1 VRWPAFSLRR
11 CRGERC
17 ERVDNV
23 AAVEAAAVAI
33 YCLHH
38 APVATRTGLG
48 LWFTA
53 QGFASLA
60 SPQASSLRPKLAAC
74 SLAAVSSPL
83 RDRFG
88 PFISFRLGL
97 SLLRLGAVALIA
109 SGHTFLPFSRLA
121 QWLSSCW
128 SSNREAGALKSP
140 ASQRVRLAAGGRVRL
155 PAAAL
160 GGVATILVGPPLLT
174 GLSLVD
180 R

>member
-1 VRWPAFSLRR
+1 MRWPAFSLRGR
-11 CRGERC
+11 RRERC

-60 SPQASSLRPKLAAC
+60 TPLASSLRAKLATW
-74 SLAAVSSPL
+74 SLAAVSSAL
-83 RDRFG
+83 CDRFG
-88 PFISFRLGL
+88 PFISFGLGL

-109 SGHTFLPFSRLA
+109 SGHTFLPFSRLTH
-121 QWLSSCW
+121 WD
-128 SSNREAGALKSP
+128 
-140 ASQRVRLAAGGRVRL
+140 
-155 PAAAL
+155 L
-160 GGVATILVGPPLLT
+160 GY
-174 GLSLVD
+174 
-180 R
+180 

>member
-1 VRWPAFSLRR
+1 VRWPPLSLRR
-11 CRGERC
+11 RRGERC

-33 YCLHH
+33 CCLHH

-60 SPQASSLRPKLAAC
+60 TPLASSLRAELAAC
-74 SLAAVSSPL
+74 SLAAISCPL

-121 QWLSSCW
+121 HWLSSLLEFKQRGRRPQIASLSESTTCGW
-128 SSNREAGALKSP
+128 RPRP
-140 ASQRVRLAAGGRVRL
+140 ATSGCAGGRSHD
-155 PAAAL
+155 PGWASAPHGAL
-160 GGVATILVGPPLLT
+160 LG
-174 GLSLVD
+174 
-180 R
+180 